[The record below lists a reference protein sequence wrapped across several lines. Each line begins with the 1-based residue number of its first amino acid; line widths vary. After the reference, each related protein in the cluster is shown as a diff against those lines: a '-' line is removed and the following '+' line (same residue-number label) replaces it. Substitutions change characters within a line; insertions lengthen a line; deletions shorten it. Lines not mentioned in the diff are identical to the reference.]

1 MTIHQGKESF
11 FIISI
16 YYLTTIIIVV
26 VARVLS
32 PFLLNSNKGTKRV
45 SFFFF
50 VLFSLCIALREAIE
64 LQYLRYGDHTY
75 REK

>member
-45 SFFFF
+45 SFFFLSF
-50 VLFSLCIALREAIE
+50 FRFASPCVRRSNCS
-64 LQYLRYGDHTY
+64 T
-75 REK
+75 